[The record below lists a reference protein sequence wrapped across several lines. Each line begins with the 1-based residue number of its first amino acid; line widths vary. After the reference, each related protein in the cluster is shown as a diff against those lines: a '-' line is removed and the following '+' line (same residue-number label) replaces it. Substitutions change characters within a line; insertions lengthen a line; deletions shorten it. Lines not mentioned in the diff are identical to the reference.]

1 MTSLV
6 TGATAKTTG
15 MTSGGQLCRR
25 GAAGFGN
32 RIEAL
37 IRRIVAAGR
46 VTAALLLISGAAMAV
61 AHFF

>member
-1 MTSLV
+1 
-6 TGATAKTTG
+6 
-15 MTSGGQLCRR
+15 LCRR

-37 IRRIVAAGR
+37 IRRVVAAGR

-61 AHFF
+61 AHFFLKIAEIS